1 MTCSLYRSLDEERI
15 TKEANSMKVL
25 VSDNIS
31 SKGVEIL
38 RNAGLTVDVKTGLK
52 PDELKSIIGDY
63 HALIVRSA
71 TKATADIIDAAKN
84 LKVIGRAGS
93 GLDNVDKAAASKRG
107 IVVMNTPGGN
117 TITTAE
123 HTIAMIFAVARKI
136 PQATASMANGS
147 WEKKKFMGTE
157 LYDKTL
163 GIIGLGNIGGEV
175 ARRAQSLGMQVISF
189 DPFLSEEK
197 ANEMG
202 IEKIEVD
209 ELIKRSDF
217 ITVHT
222 PLTHETRNLI
232 RAETIKTMK
241 DGVYIINCARG
252 GIINEK
258 DLYDALES
266 GKVAGAALDVF
277 EQEPPVNN
285 PLIGH
290 DKVVCTPHLGAS
302 TQEAQENVALA
313 VAEQIVDYLVHGTIR
328 NAVNF
333 PSIPAD
339 QVPVLQPYIMLAD
352 KLGSFASQL
361 FGGEI
366 SGVTIEYRGEVACLN
381 ISPVTIAAVKGLL
394 DPILLETVNFV
405 NALFIAKE
413 RGIEVNETK
422 SSDAGD
428 YNSMITLRIKS
439 PKRELLV
446 SGTLFSKKDPR
457 IVKID
462 DFTVEIVP
470 EGTML
475 VMYNNDKPGVIGN
488 IGTIMGSNNINI
500 ARMHFGRESA
510 GGRAISVVNID
521 SQVSDELL
529 EKIRHFPNILD
540 VKVINI

>member
-1 MTCSLYRSLDEERI
+1 
-15 TKEANSMKVL
+15 MKVL

-31 SKGVEIL
+31 SKGLEIL

-136 PQATASMANGS
+136 PQASGSMTKGE

-157 LYDKTL
+157 LYNKTL

-175 ARRAQSLGMQVISF
+175 ARRAEGLGMQVIAF

-202 IEKIEVD
+202 IEKIEVS
-209 ELIKRSDF
+209 ELIKRADF

-222 PLTHETRNLI
+222 PLTNETKNLI

-285 PLIGH
+285 PLVGH

-333 PSIPAD
+333 PSVPAE
-339 QVPVLQPYIMLAD
+339 QAAALKPYITLAD
-352 KLGSFASQL
+352 NLGSFGSQL
-361 FGGEI
+361 LDSEI
-366 SGVTIEYRGEVACLN
+366 TGITIEYMGEVACLN
-381 ISPVTIAAVKGLL
+381 ISPVTLSALKGLL
-394 DPILLETVNFV
+394 TPILLENVNFV
-405 NALFIAKE
+405 NASVIAKE
-413 RGIEVNETK
+413 RGIKVNEAK

-428 YNSMITLRIKS
+428 YNSMITMRIKS
-439 PKRELLV
+439 PRRELLV

-462 DFTVEIVP
+462 DYTVEIVP
-470 EGTML
+470 EGNML
-475 VMYNNDKPGVIGN
+475 VMCNNDKPGVIGN
-488 IGTIMGSNNINI
+488 IGTIMGNNNINI

-521 SQVSDELL
+521 SSISDELL
-529 EKIRHFPNILD
+529 EEIRHLPNILD
-540 VKVINI
+540 VKVINL